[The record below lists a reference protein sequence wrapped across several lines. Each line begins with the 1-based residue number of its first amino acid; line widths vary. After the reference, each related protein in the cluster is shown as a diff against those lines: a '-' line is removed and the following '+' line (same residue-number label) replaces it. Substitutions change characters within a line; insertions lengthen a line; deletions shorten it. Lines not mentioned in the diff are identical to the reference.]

1 MGSLSRLAKIICLP
15 YRQAKG
21 REWSSGPTSSPYPR
35 TNKQTTSVSRQPR
48 KAGPGFETDSGVLN
62 PNNIVLPPWKVVL
75 VVPCHRHAEL
85 R

>member
-1 MGSLSRLAKIICLP
+1 MGSLSRLAKIIC
-15 YRQAKG
+15 
-21 REWSSGPTSSPYPR
+21 
-35 TNKQTTSVSRQPR
+35 VSRKPR
-48 KAGPGFETDSGVLN
+48 KAGSGFETDSGVLN